1 MGWLGSV
8 KRLEGVIAGHQLH
21 GSFQVTGDSAG
32 TENHS
37 WMCERG
43 NGEQEVGEDFVF
55 YGARETDLGI
65 FQPVQV
71 SAIKRGCWRVLKR
84 AAKMIEGM
92 ENQPYT
98 GRT

>member
-1 MGWLGSV
+1 MVSRRW
-8 KRLEGVIAGHQLH
+8 
-21 GSFQVTGDSAG
+21 
-32 TENHS
+32 
-37 WMCERG
+37 ERI
-43 NGEQEVGEDFVF
+43 FVF